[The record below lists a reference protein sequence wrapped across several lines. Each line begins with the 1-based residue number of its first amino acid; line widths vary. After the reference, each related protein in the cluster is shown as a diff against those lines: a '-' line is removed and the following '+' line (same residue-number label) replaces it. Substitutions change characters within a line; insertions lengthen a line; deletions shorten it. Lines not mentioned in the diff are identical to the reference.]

1 MSEKVVNPQLIT
13 MLDFDYSF
21 FQQTV
26 PQYNQ
31 KHMSIDNMHR
41 VSRYLCIQNGMWH
54 GFTFSKKGHAF
65 RWTDPR
71 SREACLKTGVGGH
84 VTMI

>member
-1 MSEKVVNPQLIT
+1 MKLEKKKNLKKKSNTLSEKVVNPQLIT

-41 VSRYLCIQNGMWH
+41 VSRYLCIQNGM
-54 GFTFSKKGHAF
+54 
-65 RWTDPR
+65 
-71 SREACLKTGVGGH
+71 
-84 VTMI
+84 

>member
-1 MSEKVVNPQLIT
+1 MKLEKKKKQTKKKSNTLSEKVVNPQLIT

-41 VSRYLCIQNGMWH
+41 VSRYLCIQNGM
-54 GFTFSKKGHAF
+54 
-65 RWTDPR
+65 
-71 SREACLKTGVGGH
+71 
-84 VTMI
+84 